1 MGWGFWDGGNAV
13 SISSAVLWLKQTIR
27 REATGEDGRTMTHSS
42 RARRERILRIWYAE
56 TRTQPLSTDCW
67 KQDSHWLVSVAVYHE
82 HKRLSRTS
90 AGLSFEFWPLI
101 SKSVHSKRGEG
112 QHLPSELVYLHRKRK
127 ICATF
132 LGKEMII
139 PEHVHQ
145 KRQNTPWRAKP
156 PAHICAAPC
165 HGHLLARIGVP
176 LHAEGHH
183 AQSTRRAQTH
193 KVRARLDRSG
203 RQPTVLSANRALP
216 EVNLTMQQPCLL
228 YGFVWQ

>member
-1 MGWGFWDGGNAV
+1 MLGRGTFGYAWAGAFGTGQCRQYFQRCLVAKANDPPG
-13 SISSAVLWLKQTIR
+13 KR
-27 REATGEDGRTMTHSS
+27 RGRWPNHDAPS

-67 KQDSHWLVSVAVYHE
+67 KQDSHWLVSIAVYHE

-132 LGKEMII
+132 S
-139 PEHVHQ
+139 
-145 KRQNTPWRAKP
+145 RQGNDYPRACAPKTPKIRHGEQNHRRTSAQHLSRA
-156 PAHICAAPC
+156 PARPHRSTAVCC
-165 HGHLLARIGVP
+165 
-176 LHAEGHH
+176 GHH
-183 AQSTRRAQTH
+183 APKHKTGPDAQGQGPFRSFRSSTNGA
-193 KVRARLDRSG
+193 VS
-203 RQPTVLSANRALP
+203 QPGVTR
-216 EVNLTMQQPCLL
+216 
-228 YGFVWQ
+228 G

>member
-101 SKSVHSKRGEG
+101 SKSVHNERGED

-145 KRQNTPWRAKP
+145 KTPKYTMESKTTCAHLRSTLLRA
-156 PAHICAAPC
+156 PARPHRSTAVCCGAPC
-165 HGHLLARIGVP
+165 PKHKTGPDAQGQGPFRSFRSSTNGAVSQPGV
-176 LHAEGHH
+176 
-183 AQSTRRAQTH
+183 TR
-193 KVRARLDRSG
+193 G
-203 RQPTVLSANRALP
+203 
-216 EVNLTMQQPCLL
+216 
-228 YGFVWQ
+228 

>member
-1 MGWGFWDGGNAV
+1 
-13 SISSAVLWLKQTIR
+13 
-27 REATGEDGRTMTHSS
+27 MTHSS

-67 KQDSHWLVSVAVYHE
+67 KQDSHWLVSIAVYHE

-90 AGLSFEFWPLI
+90 TGLSFEFWPLI

-165 HGHLLARIGVP
+165 HGHLRARIGVP
-176 LHAEGHH
+176 LYAAGHH
-183 AQSTRRAQTH
+183 TQSTRRAQTH

-216 EVNLTMQQPCLL
+216 EVNLTMQHAGQHQVVGDADEDEHHARHQSHRAHQTSESRSTPAHRAP
-228 YGFVWQ
+228 GTPGA

>member
-1 MGWGFWDGGNAV
+1 MRSLANCASFKDGAWSGNFRLRMGWGFWDGGNAV

-67 KQDSHWLVSVAVYHE
+67 KQDSHWLVSIAVYHE

-90 AGLSFEFWPLI
+90 TGLSFEFWPLI

-139 PEHVHQ
+139 PEHGGADKKLDTPVSGLESACT
-145 KRQNTPWRAKP
+145 RWRPGSSPWRP
-156 PAHICAAPC
+156 
-165 HGHLLARIGVP
+165 
-176 LHAEGHH
+176 
-183 AQSTRRAQTH
+183 SRR
-193 KVRARLDRSG
+193 G
-203 RQPTVLSANRALP
+203 SA
-216 EVNLTMQQPCLL
+216 
-228 YGFVWQ
+228 

>member
-67 KQDSHWLVSVAVYHE
+67 KQDSHWLVSIAVYHE

-90 AGLSFEFWPLI
+90 TGLSFEFWPLI

-176 LHAEGHH
+176 CPKHKTGPD
-183 AQSTRRAQTH
+183 AQGQGPFRSFRSSTNGA
-193 KVRARLDRSG
+193 VS
-203 RQPTVLSANRALP
+203 QPGVTP
-216 EVNLTMQQPCLL
+216 
-228 YGFVWQ
+228 G